1 MIGLGNPGPT
11 YQGTRH
17 NVGAAVVEE
26 LARKVGGRWREDG
39 GYRRTTGDSLIL
51 CLPLKFMNR
60 SGHAVAAILSDTG
73 AALSDMLVVCDDV
86 NLPLGRIRL
95 RRRGGDGGHKGL
107 RSIIDV
113 LGTEEFPRL
122 RMGIGR
128 PGTPE
133 LLDEYVL
140 APIPDDQ
147 VQEIRKMVQRA
158 ADAVMCWSEQGLD
171 AAMVLFNAPPGG
183 ES

>member
-26 LARKVGGRWREDG
+26 LAQRVGGRWREDG
-39 GYRRTTGDSLIL
+39 GYRTTTGDSLIL
-51 CLPLKFMNR
+51 CLPLRFMNR
-60 SGHAVAAILSDTG
+60 SGGAVATILSDTG
-73 AALSDMLVVCDDV
+73 AAPSEMLVVCDDV

-113 LGTEEFPRL
+113 LGTEEFSRL
-122 RMGIGR
+122 RMGIGK
-128 PGTPE
+128 PDTPE
-133 LLDEYVL
+133 SLEEYVL
-140 APIPDDQ
+140 APVPDDH
-147 VQEIRKMVQRA
+147 VQEVRKMVQRA
-158 ADAVMCWSEQGLD
+158 ADAVMCWSKQGLD
-171 AAMVLFNAPPGG
+171 AAMVLFNPPSGG
-183 ES
+183 ED